1 MVDRRDR
8 PCRDPLKRDSGRY
21 AITLIAQNFAEIKGQ
36 NPMLRIELDGISLLL
51 TISKLPD
58 AKYAKPGPRV
68 GKFKEKYCA
77 GKLAATMDRWAI
89 GRRFQGKGIMSLTA
103 ILVCDSRTLAFID
116 ESAGSHILVDSML
129 PRLRFPSSPTFTA
142 APSWSSCATRSS
154 TRASTW

>member
-58 AKYAKPGPRV
+58 AKYAKPGSRV
-68 GKFKEKYCA
+68 GRTSRRSTA
-77 GKLAATMDRWAI
+77 RDVTADRA
-89 GRRFQGKGIMSLTA
+89 
-103 ILVCDSRTLAFID
+103 
-116 ESAGSHILVDSML
+116 
-129 PRLRFPSSPTFTA
+129 
-142 APSWSSCATRSS
+142 
-154 TRASTW
+154 